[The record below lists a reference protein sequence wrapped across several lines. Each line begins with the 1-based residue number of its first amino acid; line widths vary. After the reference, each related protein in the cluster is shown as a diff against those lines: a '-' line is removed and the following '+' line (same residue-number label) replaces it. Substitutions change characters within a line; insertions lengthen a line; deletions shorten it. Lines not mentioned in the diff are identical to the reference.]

1 MKPRLSLV
9 LALGVLLTPLLLP
22 QPASAQEE
30 QPASMAA
37 YFYCNQSRAAR
48 ADTIVNE
55 YFAPIYDKHLAA
67 GNITAWGWLS
77 HRIGGKWRRL
87 EYYTAPSREA
97 LLTARAAMIE
107 EFQADDSGLGQE
119 FNDICPAHDD
129 YIWNFEGG
137 SGEAGI
143 GPRPEWALSMYF
155 ECDFAREDLADE
167 IYLNVFNGVFDAA
180 VADGTISGWS
190 WHSHDVGG
198 KYRRLGVI
206 DGTSV
211 NAVLDGRDAIF
222 EQINEMAE
230 GALGVF
236 SETCHSHTDYVW
248 NIEISR
254 P

>member
-1 MKPRLSLV
+1 MKPRLSLI
-9 LALGVLLTPLLLP
+9 LGFGALLTPLLVPLP
-22 QPASAQEE
+22 ALAQEDQPASL
-30 QPASMAA
+30 AA

-55 YFAPIYDKHLAA
+55 HFAPIYDQQLAA

-87 EYYTAPSREA
+87 AYYSAPSREA
-97 LLTARAAMIE
+97 LLTARAALIE
-107 EFQADDSGLGQE
+107 QFQADDSGLGQE

-129 YIWNFEGG
+129 YIWTREGG
-137 SGEAGI
+137 SEAGM
-143 GPRPEWALSMYF
+143 GDRPEWGLSMYF

-167 IYLNVFNGVFDAA
+167 IYTDVFSGVFDQA
-180 VADGTISGWS
+180 VADGTLSGWS

-198 KYRRLGVI
+198 KYRRLAVI

-211 NAVLDGRDAIF
+211 NGVLNGRDAVF
-222 EQINEMAE
+222 EQIGEKAE
-230 GALGVF
+230 GALDVF

-248 NIEISR
+248 NIEISK

>member
-1 MKPRLSLV
+1 MKLRLSLMV
-9 LALGVLLTPLLLP
+9 GLGALLVPL
-22 QPASAQEE
+22 PALAQEE
-30 QPASMAA
+30 QPASFAA
-37 YFYCNQSRAAR
+37 YYYCSQAREAR
-48 ADTIVNE
+48 ADTIFSE
-55 YFAPIYDKHLAA
+55 RFAPIYDKHLAA
-67 GNITAWGWLS
+67 GSITAWGWLS

-87 EYYTAPSREA
+87 SYYTSPSRQV
-97 LLTARAAMIE
+97 LLTTRAAIIE

-119 FNDICPAHDD
+119 FNEICPSHDD

-137 SGEAGI
+137 SDPDGLGE
-143 GPRPEWALSMYF
+143 RPEWALSMYF

-167 IYLNVFNGVFDAA
+167 IYLNVFNGVFDQA

-211 NAVLDGRDAIF
+211 NAVLDGRDAVF

-230 GALGVF
+230 GALEVF
-236 SETCHSHTDYVW
+236 SETCYSHTDYLW
-248 NIEISR
+248 DIEISR
-254 P
+254 Q

>member
-1 MKPRLSLV
+1 MKPRLSLI
-9 LALGVLLTPLLLP
+9 LGLGALLTPPLLP
-22 QPASAQEE
+22 SPAAAQDDQPAGFAT
-30 QPASMAA
+30 
-37 YFYCNQSRAAR
+37 YYYCNQATEAR
-48 ADTIVNE
+48 ADTIMAE
-55 YFAPIYDKHLAA
+55 HYAAMYDRHLAA

-87 EYYTAPSREA
+87 SYFFAPSRDA
-97 LLTARAAMIE
+97 LLEARAALIE
-107 EFQADDSGLGQE
+107 EFQADDSGLGEE
-119 FNDICPAHDD
+119 FDQICPSHDD
-129 YIWNFEGG
+129 YIWNYEGG
-137 SGEAGI
+137 SDPEMGS
-143 GPRPEWALSMYF
+143 RPEFGLSMYF

-167 IYLNVFNGVFDAA
+167 VYLGVFNGVFDQA

-206 DGTSV
+206 DGTGV
-211 NAVLDGRDAIF
+211 NAVLNGRDAVF
-222 EQINEMAE
+222 EQIAEMAE

-248 NIEISR
+248 DIEISR